1 MEILTVLKPLND
13 VCWQVQEKPALVP
26 LHLRCLWSTRPAI
39 HILNFYNKVF
49 TWMKA
54 AVLCIAA
61 VRPSLPHSSWGEDLH
76 HPLRWHHHPS
86 PPPTDVLWEF
96 PNLNLPLPVLVG
108 ATLVSLRPSAVWWAC
123 RFTGQGRRRKY
134 VRAVMRGPVPSPPLQ
149 QQVRKRH

>member
-1 MEILTVLKPLND
+1 MYVDKCKRNL
-13 VCWQVQEKPALVP
+13 
-26 LHLRCLWSTRPAI
+26 LWFHCTCAAFDRRIQQYTFWIFIIRFLP
-39 HILNFYNKVF
+39 
-49 TWMKA
+49 WMKA

-61 VRPSLPHSSWGEDLH
+61 ARPSLPHSSWGEDLH

-123 RFTGQGRRRKY
+123 RFTGQRRRRKY